1 MSFEEV
7 GNIRREY
14 VKKYNNLE
22 NKLKKTNLDSSKFE
36 KLESQE
42 NDIDE
47 TLDIIDDL
55 LDAYKDKDDEDI
67 EVLENQLK
75 ERLLDD

>member
-7 GNIRREY
+7 GNIRRKY
-14 VKKYNNLE
+14 VNKYNNLE
-22 NKLKKTNLDSSKFE
+22 KKLKNIKLDSSKFE
-36 KLESQE
+36 NLESQE